1 MASIK
6 KEFIDRITDRQRRDG
21 GDLLDVISSFTGK
34 PKREGSSYKT
44 SCPLCGSEHGL
55 TITPGKQIFT
65 CFNCR
70 ELSGKDPLAYLM
82 KGQRMDFVEAIE
94 WLASYYH
101 ELVEYNEE
109 KPRQTKKDSEGK
121 NFCRRMLTESG
132 LDVKDVTASI
142 YENDDSKTFIQRPTF
157 ISGTL
162 DKDGQIDKEG
172 DDAVIL
178 YYDLDGKQVTYM
190 AEVGKKQIEKPYYRV
205 RYQYPDRHLD
215 KNKRPVKYRSPMGA
229 PTFIYYPEAVR
240 SAFRKGEEI
249 PVLYIQEGEKKAE
262 KACKHGIASVAVSGI
277 QNIGYKG
284 TLPEGLI
291 RLVDKCK
298 VREVIFM
305 LDADCYDLT
314 GNITVDDPIERR
326 PKNFFYAV
334 RNYKDYFQKLK
345 NHGIYVQLYFGHIRK
360 DKTADKGTDDILANT
375 LKKREDDL
383 LKDLEYARNMK
394 DGTGEWVQLHKITE
408 LPDSKIKEFWALQS
422 PQDFCKRYFDQLRN
436 LPEFTFGKRRWRY
449 NENGELESAQPLQ
462 EDEVFWTEVKR
473 KNETEFRFCYVGAKN
488 FLERRGFWRFKKADG
503 DFEFV
508 YVKDRIVEVV
518 KHHEVADF
526 IKSFAQDALQKPV
539 LEMLLRG
546 NSQYIGPNSLTMLD
560 YLQEQFEIPR
570 RGIQRLYFANGIW
583 EVTAG
588 GIQPKKYVEQ
598 ELNIWKHQKKEH
610 VVELLPSLIDITRHE
625 DGRWTYRITETG
637 RKCDFL
643 RFLENASNFTWRKP
657 AAEITQEERDANA
670 QHLIS
675 KLAAFGYMVASAKEA
690 SFSKAVIAMDGK
702 QAEIGRS
709 DGRTGKSLL
718 GKAVGQVTKVKYYN
732 GKDFATGNRQFIWHG
747 VDSRTK
753 LVLIDDC
760 QKDFDFEDLFGLIS
774 GDWPVNPKNAAPY
787 IIPYSESPK
796 VYITT
801 NHAVTGDGASYTDR
815 QWMLAFSDFYNAE
828 HKPEHDFK
836 TYFFEGWD
844 ADQWDLFWNLVAQSL
859 QIYFK
864 YGFVGVPG
872 DRLEKRKLL
881 QEVGEEFKLWADE
894 YYAPGDQSKLGQ
906 RLMRKDIYANLL
918 EYVGPKR
925 ATYYTPKVF
934 KSKLKKYCDLEGLI
948 FNPDRY
954 DPEQKRYIEVDSDG
968 RPKIDDKSNGVE
980 WITIADASYYKDKI
994 LQPLIGIV
1002 ESSGGMADEEPID
1015 LFEDLP

>member
-334 RNYKDYFQKLK
+334 RNFKDYFQKLK

-859 QIYFK
+859 QVYFQ

>member
-1 MASIK
+1 M
-6 KEFIDRITDRQRRDG
+6 
-21 GDLLDVISSFTGK
+21 
-34 PKREGSSYKT
+34 
-44 SCPLCGSEHGL
+44 
-55 TITPGKQIFT
+55 
-65 CFNCR
+65 
-70 ELSGKDPLAYLM
+70 
-82 KGQRMDFVEAIE
+82 
-94 WLASYYH
+94 
-101 ELVEYNEE
+101 
-109 KPRQTKKDSEGK
+109 
-121 NFCRRMLTESG
+121 
-132 LDVKDVTASI
+132 
-142 YENDDSKTFIQRPTF
+142 
-157 ISGTL
+157 
-162 DKDGQIDKEG
+162 
-172 DDAVIL
+172 
-178 YYDLDGKQVTYM
+178 
-190 AEVGKKQIEKPYYRV
+190 
-205 RYQYPDRHLD
+205 
-215 KNKRPVKYRSPMGA
+215 
-229 PTFIYYPEAVR
+229 
-240 SAFRKGEEI
+240 
-249 PVLYIQEGEKKAE
+249 
-262 KACKHGIASVAVSGI
+262 
-277 QNIGYKG
+277 
-284 TLPEGLI
+284 
-291 RLVDKCK
+291 
-298 VREVIFM
+298 
-305 LDADCYDLT
+305 
-314 GNITVDDPIERR
+314 
-326 PKNFFYAV
+326 
-334 RNYKDYFQKLK
+334 
-345 NHGIYVQLYFGHIRK
+345 
-360 DKTADKGTDDILANT
+360 
-375 LKKREDDL
+375 
-383 LKDLEYARNMK
+383 
-394 DGTGEWVQLHKITE
+394 
-408 LPDSKIKEFWALQS
+408 
-422 PQDFCKRYFDQLRN
+422 
-436 LPEFTFGKRRWRY
+436 
-449 NENGELESAQPLQ
+449 
-462 EDEVFWTEVKR
+462 
-473 KNETEFRFCYVGAKN
+473 
-488 FLERRGFWRFKKADG
+488 
-503 DFEFV
+503 
-508 YVKDRIVEVV
+508 YVKDSIVEVV

-546 NSQYIGPNSLTMLD
+546 NSQYIGPASLTMLD

-570 RGIQRLYFANGIW
+570 RGIQRLYFANEIW
-583 EVTAG
+583 EVTAA
-588 GIQPKKYVEQ
+588 GIQPLKYSQ
-598 ELNIWKHQKKEH
+598 QQLNIWKHQKKEH
-610 VVELLPSLIDITRHE
+610 IVEQLPQLIEITRHE
-625 DGRWTYRITETG
+625 DDRWSYRITETG
-637 RKCDFL
+637 KGCDFL
-643 RFLENASNFTWRKP
+643 RFLENASNFTWRKS
-657 AAEITQEERDANA
+657 AAEITPEERDANA

-815 QWMLAFSDFYNAE
+815 QWMLAFSDFYNAD

-894 YYAPGDQSKLGQ
+894 YYAPGDESRLGQ
-906 RLMRKDIYANLL
+906 RMQRKDIYANLL

-954 DPEQKRYIEVDSDG
+954 DPVNKRYIEVDSDG

-980 WITIADASYYKDKI
+980 WITVADSSYYRDRI
-994 LQPLIGIV
+994 TQPVIA
-1002 ESSGGMADEEPID
+1002 ETAADEEPID
-1015 LFEDLP
+1015 LFIDDLP